1 VSTIWS
7 ARFAQITSMP
17 CTIVCPKARQAD
29 LNFNETKKGKN
40 VSKYITT
47 PIYYVNGE
55 AHIGHAYTTFIAD
68 AMTRY
73 EKLKGEDTYFLTGTD
88 EHGQKIEESAQKN
101 NKPTQEFA
109 DEISATFKDLWD
121 EFEISYDKFIR
132 TTDEE
137 HKKGVQKAFE
147 VMYAKG
153 DIYKDFYEGHYCVSC
168 ETFFPE
174 TQLIDGEFCPDC
186 GRSTNIVK
194 EESYFFKLSKY
205 EDALLKH
212 YEQNP
217 NFILPRSRANEVIN
231 FVKGGLRDLS
241 VTRTSFSWGVKMPAS
256 LNDDKH
262 VMYVWLDAL
271 LNYITAL
278 GYGSDEAN
286 MKYWPASTQFVGKD
300 ILRFHAIYWPAFL
313 MSLDLPLPRTI
324 GAHGWWTRDG
334 EKMSKSKGN
343 VIAPK
348 EVADVYG
355 VENLRY
361 FMLREVPFGQD
372 GDFSQRAF
380 IDRINSELSN
390 DLGNL
395 LNRII
400 GMSGKYSDYEID
412 SVDVEKYHKKE
423 LDAMHAIL
431 DSLDDFIEGLQT
443 HRYLEELWKLFA
455 IGNKA
460 IEEYAP
466 WVKMK
471 EDKKDEALATVALVA
486 NVLAKASLM
495 LSPVMPKTSAI
506 IADALN
512 FEISSQ
518 SYKELIVDK
527 KLLKLFNIKKVPPLF
542 PRIEEP
548 LMAEAPEAEPNKK
561 EVQKQEAAKKEED
574 SLIEIGQ
581 FFETSLKVG
590 TIIEAEEVPKSK
602 KLLKLQV
609 DLGEGDLRQVVA
621 GIKEFYSAESL
632 VQTQVCVVANLKPAK
647 LMGMV
652 SEGMLLAAKDEDGLC
667 LVRPEKPKKAG
678 TPIG

>member
-1 VSTIWS
+1 
-7 ARFAQITSMP
+7 M
-17 CTIVCPKARQAD
+17 
-29 LNFNETKKGKN
+29 N
-40 VSKYITT
+40 KYITT

-68 AMTRY
+68 TMVRY
-73 EKLKGEDTYFLTGTD
+73 EKLQGNDTYFLTGTD

-109 DEISATFKDLWD
+109 DEISATFKNLWD
-121 EFEISYDKFIR
+121 EFEIDYDKFIR
-132 TTDEE
+132 TTDAD
-137 HKKGVQKAFE
+137 HKVGVQKAFE
-147 VMYAKG
+147 VMHAKG

-186 GRSTNIVK
+186 GRATSIVK

-212 YEQNP
+212 YEDNP
-217 NFILPRSRANEVIN
+217 DFILPRSRANEVIN

-241 VTRTSFSWGVKMPAS
+241 VTRTSFKWGVGLPESM
-256 LNDDKH
+256 NDKNH

-271 LNYITAL
+271 MNYVTAL
-278 GYGSDEAN
+278 GYGKDEEN
-286 MKYWPASTQFVGKD
+286 MSYWPASTHFVGKD

-313 MSLDLPLPRTI
+313 MSLGLPLPKHI

-343 VIAPK
+343 VISPK
-348 EVADVYG
+348 EVSDAYG

-400 GMSGKYSDYEID
+400 GMSGKYSDFEID
-412 SVDVEKYHKKE
+412 SVDVEKYHSKE
-423 LDAMHAIL
+423 LDAMNEALGNL
-431 DSLDDFIEGLQT
+431 DAFMQNMQT

-460 IEEYAP
+460 IEEHAP

-486 NVLAKASLM
+486 NILAKASIM
-495 LSPVMPKTSAI
+495 LSPVMPKTTAT

-512 FEISSQ
+512 FEINNE
-518 SYKELIVDK
+518 SYKDLILGK
-527 KLLKLFNIKKVPPLF
+527 QLLKLFNIKKVPPLF
-542 PRIEEP
+542 PRVEEP
-548 LMAEAPEAEPNKK
+548 LMEEAPKAMPDDKPNDKMKEDMKEKKEAESDN
-561 EVQKQEAAKKEED
+561 
-574 SLIEIGQ
+574 LIEIGQ

-590 TIIEAEEVPKSK
+590 VVVEAEEVPKSK
-602 KLLKLQV
+602 RLLKLQV
-609 DLGEGDLRQVVA
+609 DLGEESPRQIVA

-632 VQTQVCVVANLKPAK
+632 IGTQVCAVANLKPAK
-647 LMGMV
+647 LMGMM